1 MTQNMTQK
9 KILSLLMAFSLSVSL
24 SSCAAEQNQGEISKP
39 VYEAP
44 NKNVHSEED
53 VKNEERTFSALQ
65 SSDGFSWGG
74 FGEEGLYYVNAA
86 GRSDGSCNLCYVD
99 YQSAQSMCL
108 CSQPNCTHD
117 NESCSSYLIPTP
129 GGIVTER
136 VAERIILFFQNSPF
150 YDPDNTSKAR
160 VESIALNGSDRK
172 VIHEF
177 SPNEIPQKPM
187 LTDGKSVF
195 FVLWSVE
202 TEEKESANLVSL
214 DIYSGELS
222 IVKNMD
228 TSINER
234 IWGTDGQDFVIYR
247 YTAPMSEEN
256 WQYELISWNPATG
269 NEKQLYNWSSGEDRP
284 ILQGDTLVIKG
295 EDGFYHLLKLDT
307 LEDIALTHY
316 PLPEKDSG
324 VSLSIMAADQSHLI
338 IRESRLSDNGKAVDT
353 YYMLDSEGQKE
364 DWNLLFDVDGD
375 VQPYTIVTDIS
386 DDSYLVYIG
395 ENEISEISV
404 SVDGTTNRLIAS
416 RKNYAVMKAAD
427 YWNGENILTKI
438 E

>member
-1 MTQNMTQK
+1 MTHK

-44 NKNVHSEED
+44 NKSVHSEED

-74 FGEEGLYYVNAA
+74 LGEEGLYYVKAA

-99 YQSAQSMCL
+99 YQSAQSVYL

-117 NESCSSYLIPTP
+117 NESCSSYLIPTS
-129 GGIVTER
+129 GGIITER

-160 VESIALNGSDRK
+160 VESIALNGSDKK

-177 SPNEIPQKPM
+177 SPNEMPQKPM

-202 TEEKESANLVSL
+202 TGEKESANLVSL

-234 IWGTDGQDFVIYR
+234 IWGTDGQNFVIYR

-256 WQYELISWNPATG
+256 WQYELISWNPATE
-269 NEKQLYNWSSGEDRP
+269 NEKQLYTWSSSEDRP
-284 ILQGDTLVIKG
+284 ILQGDTLVIRG
-295 EDGFYHLLKLDT
+295 GDGFYHLLKLDT
-307 LEDIALTHY
+307 LEDIALTQY

-338 IRESRLSDNGKAVDT
+338 IRESRLSDNGKAVNT
-353 YYMLDSEGQKE
+353 YYMLDSEGQKA

-386 DDSYLVYIG
+386 DDSYLVYMG
-395 ENEISEISV
+395 ENEIPEISV
-404 SVDGTTNRLIAS
+404 SVDGTTNQFIAS